1 MNLPQRPSQMNVFA
15 GLATSPTTRR
25 PSQMDKANNDLG
37 AFNLTE
43 VKTVSR
49 KDSRMNA
56 NLSPLDRGGS
66 GRFAARKS
74 VTDLSP
80 SPQPGW
86 MGGQ

>member
-43 VKTVSR
+43 VKTISR

-56 NLSPLDRGGS
+56 NLSPID